1 MQAHYTRFTRE
12 SVFLGR
18 PSPSQVLVIC
28 NISLCFSRE
37 GHFFGQRLAQT
48 LSSMRKMQQD
58 TFLRESRRGRIRPEK
73 LLDKRLVFLFFLK
86 RFEMTL

>member
-1 MQAHYTRFTRE
+1 MPALLPPPPPPPPPQAAMQARYTRLRQ
-12 SVFLGR
+12 SVLLGR
-18 PSPSQVLVIC
+18 PSLSQVLVIC

-58 TFLRESRRGRIRPEK
+58 AFVRESRRGIKDP
-73 LLDKRLVFLFFLK
+73 F
-86 RFEMTL
+86 